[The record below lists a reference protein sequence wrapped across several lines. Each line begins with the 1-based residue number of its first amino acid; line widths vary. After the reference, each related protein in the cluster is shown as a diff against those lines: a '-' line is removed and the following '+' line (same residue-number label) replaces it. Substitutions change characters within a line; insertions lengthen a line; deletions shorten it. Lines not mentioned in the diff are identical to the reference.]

1 MQEADIKAHLEAT
14 FPKLTQSGYKKT
26 SPQNPRYN
34 CIAWAADDDAFWWEP
49 RKFPGSYWPPGIS
62 MSPTLEAYIEA
73 YAVNGYELCD
83 GEELEDGFEKVAIF
97 LKGSVPTHAAKQLE
111 TGAWTSKLG
120 ESFDIQHNALS
131 GVEGDAY
138 GKVAQIMKRPRK
150 QESQNG

>member
-14 FPKLTQSGYKKT
+14 FPNLAQSGYERT

-34 CIAWAADDDAFWWEP
+34 CIAWAADDDALWWEP
-49 RKFPGSYWPPGIS
+49 RASPGYYWPPGAP
-62 MSPTLEAYIEA
+62 MSPTVEAYIEA
-73 YAVNGYELCD
+73 YAQSGYENCD

-97 LKGSVPTHAAKQLE
+97 SKGSIPTHAAKQLE

-120 ESFDIQHNALS
+120 QSFDIRHNTLS

-138 GKVAQIMKRPRK
+138 GKVTQIMKRPRK
-150 QESQNG
+150 RDT